1 MHFSSRRKRQPSNN
15 FSLNSGNLLRVFKI
29 RKLFGSK
36 LLSERLKFSFGNA
49 SQTLVVKVLQKI
61 CFFGTVDNSC
71 FRWKCYAG
79 RPYKQFWGTHWKLFR
94 WKTPETFR
102 FIKKFLVQVLKA
114 RVEGSFEG
122 TIPARSAQNQWKRIF
137 SVFSEKLLPLK
148 MFSRTLMRA
157 TLTKVKKVLFQKTEN
172 HWCIR
177 KCIGLLFLSMPGKM
191 FWTAPAKRKI
201 SRLNYYY
208 WCLH

>member
-1 MHFSSRRKRQPSNN
+1 MHFSSRTKRQPSNN
-15 FSLNSGNLLRVFKI
+15 FSLKSGNLLRVFKI

-36 LLSERLKFSFGNA
+36 LLSVHLKFSYGNA

-79 RPYKQFWGTHWKLFR
+79 RPYKQFWGNHWKLFR
-94 WKTPETFR
+94 SKTPATFR

-114 RVEGSFEG
+114 SVESSFEG
-122 TIPARSAQNQWKRIF
+122 TLPTRSAQNQWKRNF
-137 SVFSEKLLPLK
+137 SDFSAKLFSLK
-148 MFSRTLMRA
+148 MFSWTLMRA
-157 TLTKVKKVLFQKTEN
+157 ILTKVKKVFFQKTEN

-177 KCIGLLFLSMPGKM
+177 KCIGLLFLSILGKM
-191 FWTAPAKRKI
+191 FRTAPAKHKI
-201 SRLNYYY
+201 SRSN
-208 WCLH
+208 